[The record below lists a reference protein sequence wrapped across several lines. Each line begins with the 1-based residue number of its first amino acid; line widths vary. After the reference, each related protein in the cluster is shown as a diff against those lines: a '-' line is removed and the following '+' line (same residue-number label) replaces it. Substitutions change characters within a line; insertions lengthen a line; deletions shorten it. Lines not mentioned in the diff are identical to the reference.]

1 MFNRA
6 LQRGLLIL
14 IGLVLL
20 NGLLIRPESTL
31 GQVVYWLVNELRT
44 AVANIIGWLT
54 LLPLS

>member
-1 MFNRA
+1 MNRA

-31 GQVVYWLVNELRT
+31 GHIVHWFLHELRT
-44 AVANIIGWLT
+44 AVANLLGWLT
-54 LLPLS
+54 P